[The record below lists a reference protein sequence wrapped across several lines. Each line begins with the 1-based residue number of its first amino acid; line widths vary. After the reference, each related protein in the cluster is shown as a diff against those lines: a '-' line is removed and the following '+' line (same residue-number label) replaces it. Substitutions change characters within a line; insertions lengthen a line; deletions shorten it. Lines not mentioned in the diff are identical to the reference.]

1 MTVPFRAFDRSLLEF
16 LGKLEG
22 NNNRDWFAQNKD
34 GYEHDVL
41 DPCLAFISAMAEPL
55 EEIAPHFRAVP
66 KRSGGSLMRVY
77 RDTRF
82 ARDKRPYKTNVGIQF
97 RHELGKDVHAPGYYF
112 HIDPREVFLGVGT
125 WKPAPRALA
134 AIRDHIVEKPDEWLA
149 CRDEK
154 TFAGAFA
161 LAGESLV
168 RPPRGF
174 DADHPAIDDLKR
186 KSFLGIHYLEDD
198 DLFDDDIVDTVAGA
212 YRAATPY
219 MRFLCKAIGVPF

>member
-1 MTVPFRAFDRSLLEF
+1 MTAPFTGFDRSLLEF
-16 LGKLEG
+16 LGKLED

-34 GYEHDVL
+34 AYERDVL
-41 DPCLAFISAMAEPL
+41 GPCLAFISAMAEPL
-55 EEIAPHFRAVP
+55 ADVATRFRAIP
-66 KRSGGSLMRVY
+66 KRTGGSLMRIY

-125 WKPAPRALA
+125 WKPAPSALA
-134 AIRDHIVEKPDEWLA
+134 AIRGRIAEEPDEWLA

-174 DADHPAIDDLKR
+174 DADHPVIDDLKR
-186 KSFLGIHYLEDD
+186 KSFLGIHYLEHD
-198 DLFDDDIVDTVAGA
+198 DLFDGGILDKVTAA
-212 YRAATPY
+212 YLSATPY